1 VIPDNSWKV
10 ALLTVID
17 GELRLPSLGY
27 YLQALID
34 NGTICGP
41 IILTKSTSRGP
52 RTHFGGR
59 LFLLPAPSSPP
70 RRYGLCQ
77 ICLRN
82 CNGVTPM
89 WRRKCLVKEL

>member
-1 VIPDNSWKV
+1 MIPDNSWKV

-27 YLQALID
+27 CLQALID
-34 NGTICGP
+34 NGTIGGP
-41 IILTKSTSRGP
+41 IILTKSTSRAP
-52 RTHFGGR
+52 PTRFGGR
-59 LFLLPAPSSPP
+59 LFVEPAPSAPP
-70 RRYGLCQ
+70 CRYGLCQ

-89 WRRKCLVKEL
+89 WRWKCLVKEL